1 MTEPITQ
8 QFDRAMLKIWFAGGN
23 YSRNVADVMTVE
35 RNGNVLMVYSYDQRT
50 FIFNWDNIS
59 LIEEIEQ

>member
-1 MTEPITQ
+1 MAEPTIQ
-8 QFDRAMLKIWFAGGN
+8 QFDHAMLKVWFSGGN

-35 RNGNVLMVYSYDQRT
+35 RNGNVLTVYSYDQRI